1 VLLAPLRP
9 VQGALGGHG
18 PGVRARRRR

>member
-9 VQGALGGHG
+9 VQGALDGHG